1 MKKIL
6 VTGGAGYIGSFMIRH
21 LRDSGYEPIVADNF
35 SSGHLK
41 AVEGFDSCQ
50 VDLLYEKDKLDVI
63 FEKEEIAGVIHM
75 ASYIQMGESFRN
87 PAKYFEN
94 NLIVAINVLNA
105 MQRFDVNNFIL
116 SSSAGVYGNP
126 EKLPIKED
134 DPKKPENPYGETKL
148 MIERLLPWYEKAYG
162 MKYICIRYFNA
173 AGASLDGSLG
183 EDHPEESHLIPLAL
197 KAAIN
202 DKEFTIFGNDY
213 NTPDGTCVRDYIH
226 VLDLVENHT
235 MALSYLFEGGES
247 NYFNAGVGRGY
258 SNKEIIETIEKVIGK
273 KMNIKYGERRKGDAD
288 SLYASNEKIK
298 KVLGWEPKYDLK
310 KIIETAYLWHTKNPE
325 GFKE

>member
-21 LRDSGYEPIVADNF
+21 LKDAGYEPIVADNF
-35 SSGHLK
+35 SSGHFQ
-41 AVEGFDSCQ
+41 AVEGFNYCQ

-105 MQRFDVNNFIL
+105 MQRFNVNNFIL

-126 EKLPIKED
+126 ESLPIDEED
-134 DPKKPENPYGETKL
+134 IKIPENPYGQTKL
-148 MIERLLPWYEKAYG
+148 MIEEMLPWYEKAYG
-162 MKYICIRYFNA
+162 MKYINIRYFNA
-173 AGASLDGSLG
+173 AGAALDGSIG
-183 EDHPEESHLIPLAL
+183 EDHPEESHLIPLAIN
-197 KAAIN
+197 AAIN
-202 DKEFTIFGNDY
+202 NKEFTIFGNDY

-247 NYFNAGVGRGY
+247 NSFNAGVGRGY
-258 SNKEIIETIEKVIGK
+258 SNNEVIKTIEEVTGK

-298 KVLGWEPKYDLK
+298 KVLGWQSKYDLK

-325 GFKE
+325 GFK

>member
-21 LRDSGYEPIVADNF
+21 LRDSGYEPIVADNL
-35 SSGHLK
+35 SSGHLQ
-41 AVEGFDSCQ
+41 AVEGFNFNQ
-50 VDLLYEKDKLDVI
+50 IDLLYEKDKLDVI

-75 ASYIQMGESFRN
+75 ASYIQMGESFKN

-105 MQRFDVNNFIL
+105 MQRFNVDNFIL

-126 EKLPIKED
+126 ESLPIKED
-134 DPKKPENPYGETKL
+134 DPKDPENPYGQTKL
-148 MIERLLPWYEKAYG
+148 MIEKMLPWYEKAYR
-162 MKYICIRYFNA
+162 MKYISIRYFNA
-173 AGASLDGSLG
+173 AGASLDGSIG

-197 KAAIN
+197 KAAIG
-202 DKEFTIFGNDY
+202 DEEFTIFGNDY

-226 VLDLVENHT
+226 ILDLVENHT
-235 MALSYLFEGGES
+235 MALSYLFEGGKS

-258 SNKEIIETIEKVIGK
+258 SNNEVVTAIEKVTGK
-273 KMNIKYGERRKGDAD
+273 KMNIKYGQRRKGDAD

-310 KIIETAYLWHTKNPE
+310 KIIETAYLWHT
-325 GFKE
+325 

>member
-21 LRDSGYEPIVADNF
+21 LKDSGYEPIVADNF

-105 MQRFDVNNFIL
+105 MARFNVDNFIL

-126 EKLPIKED
+126 ERLPILED
-134 DPKKPENPYGETKL
+134 DAKNPENPYGETKL
-148 MIERLLPWYEKAYG
+148 MIERMLPWYEKAYG

-183 EDHPEESHLIPLAL
+183 EDHPEESHLVPVAL

-258 SNKEIIETIEKVIGK
+258 SNKEVIETIEKVIGK
-273 KMNIKYGERRKGDAD
+273 KMKVKYGERRKGDAD

-325 GFKE
+325 GFEE

>member
-258 SNKEIIETIEKVIGK
+258 SNKEVIETIEKVIGK

>member
-21 LRDSGYEPIVADNF
+21 LRSAGYEPIIADNF

-105 MQRFDVNNFIL
+105 MQRFNVNNFIL

-126 EKLPIKED
+126 TELPIKEE
-134 DPKKPENPYGETKL
+134 DPKNPENPYGETKL
-148 MIERLLPWYEKAYG
+148 MIEKMLPWYEKAYG
-162 MKYICIRYFNA
+162 MKYISIRYFNA
-173 AGASLDGSLG
+173 AGAALDGSIG

-202 DKEFTIFGNDY
+202 NKEFTIFGDDY
-213 NTPDGTCVRDYIH
+213 KTPDGTCVRDYIH
-226 VLDLVENHT
+226 ILDLVENHT
-235 MALSYLFEGGES
+235 MALSYLFKGGQS

-258 SNKEIIETIEKVIGK
+258 SNKEVMGTIEKVVGK

-298 KVLGWEPKYDLK
+298 KVLGWEPKYDLE

>member
-21 LRDSGYEPIVADNF
+21 LRDSGYEPIVADNL

-41 AVEGFDSCQ
+41 AVEGFNFNQ

-63 FEKEEIAGVIHM
+63 FEKEEISGVIHM

-105 MQRFDVNNFIL
+105 MQRFNVNNFIL

-134 DPKKPENPYGETKL
+134 DPKDPENPYGETKL
-148 MIERLLPWYEKAYG
+148 MIEKMLPWYEKAYG
-162 MKYICIRYFNA
+162 MKYISIRYFNA
-173 AGASLDGSLG
+173 AGASLDGSIG

-197 KAAIN
+197 KAAIG
-202 DKEFTIFGNDY
+202 DEEFTIFGNDY

-235 MALSYLFEGGES
+235 MALSYLFEGGKS
-247 NYFNAGVGRGY
+247 NSFNAGVGRGY
-258 SNKEIIETIEKVIGK
+258 SNNEVIKTIEKVTDK

-288 SLYASNEKIK
+288 NLYASNEKIK
-298 KVLGWEPKYDLK
+298 KVLGWSPKYDLE
-310 KIIETAYLWHTKNPE
+310 KIIETAHLWHTQNPE
-325 GFKE
+325 GFRQ

>member
-6 VTGGAGYIGSFMIRH
+6 VTGGAGYIGSFMARH
-21 LRDSGYEPIVADNF
+21 LKTSGYEPIIADNL

-41 AVEGFDSCQ
+41 AVEDFCFQQ
-50 VDLLYEKDKLDVI
+50 VDLLFEKDKLDVI

-105 MQRFDVNNFIL
+105 MARFNVNNFIL

-126 EKLPIKED
+126 ERLPILED
-134 DPKKPENPYGETKL
+134 DAKNPENPYGETKL
-148 MIERLLPWYEKAYG
+148 MIERMLPWYEKAYG
-162 MKYICIRYFNA
+162 MKYIGIRYFNA
-173 AGASLDGSLG
+173 AGAALDGSIG
-183 EDHPEESHLIPLAL
+183 EDHPNESHLIPVAM

-202 DKEFTIFGNDY
+202 DQEFTVFGNDY

-235 MALSYLFEGGES
+235 MALSYLFNGGKS
-247 NYFNAGVGRGY
+247 DFFNAGVGRGY
-258 SNKEIIETIEKVIGK
+258 SNNEVIKTIEEITKK
-273 KMNIKYGERRKGDAD
+273 KMKVKYGERRKGDAD

-298 KVLGWEPKYDLK
+298 KVLGWESKYDLK
-310 KIIETAYLWHTKNPE
+310 KIVESAYLWHSKNPE
-325 GFKE
+325 GFK

>member
-21 LRDSGYEPIVADNF
+21 LRSAGYEPIVADNF

-41 AVEGFDSCQ
+41 AVEGFNFCQ

-105 MQRFDVNNFIL
+105 MQRFNVNNFIL

-126 EKLPIKED
+126 TELPIKED
-134 DPKKPENPYGETKL
+134 DPKNPENPYGETKL
-148 MIERLLPWYEKAYG
+148 MIEKMLPWYEKAYG
-162 MKYICIRYFNA
+162 MKYISIRYFNA
-173 AGASLDGSLG
+173 AGASLDGSIG

-197 KAAIN
+197 KAAIKE
-202 DKEFTIFGNDY
+202 KEFTIFGNDY

-226 VLDLVENHT
+226 ILDLVENHT

-247 NYFNAGVGRGY
+247 NYFNAGAGRGY
-258 SNKEIIETIEKVIGK
+258 SNNEVIKTMEEVTGK
-273 KMNIKYGERRKGDAD
+273 KMNIKYGERRNGDAD

-310 KIIETAYLWHTKNPE
+310 KIIETAYLWHTENPE
-325 GFKE
+325 GFEE